1 MNTNVTVIGADTED
15 RVDDVSFG
23 RALRRGIM
31 VGVATPISL
40 LIGAPAFAALGG
52 DVTVTPT
59 APLRAL
65 QTARNSAEQSNL
77 NITSVQTT
85 GNNLMSLIMIAAGVI
100 GLGYALFSGIKLY
113 KNVQDGDNAR
123 GSNMSYII
131 GLIIGSMITII
142 CFIVGVITMYATGS
156 NGN

>member
-40 LIGAPAFAALGG
+40 LIGAPAFAQIGN
-52 DVTVTPT
+52 VSPT
-59 APLRAL
+59 EPLQSLRRARSD
-65 QTARNSAEQSNL
+65 AQSSNMD
-77 NITSVQTT
+77 ITHFQTT
-85 GNNLMSLIMIAAGVI
+85 GNNMMSLIMIAAAVI
-100 GLGYALFSGIKLY
+100 GLSYALFSGIKLY

-123 GSNMSYII
+123 GSNMSYIV

-142 CFIVGVITMYATGS
+142 CFIVGVVTIYATGH
-156 NGN
+156 

>member
-40 LIGAPAFAALGG
+40 LIGAPAFAQIGN
-52 DVTVTPT
+52 VSPT
-59 APLRAL
+59 QPLESLRRA
-65 QTARNSAEQSNL
+65 RSSAESSNMD
-77 NITSVQTT
+77 ITHVQTT
-85 GNNLMSLIMIAAGVI
+85 GNNMSSLIMIVAVVI
-100 GLGYALFSGIKLY
+100 GLGLALTSGIKLY

-123 GSNMSYII
+123 GSNMAYIL
-131 GLIIGSMITII
+131 GLVIGSLITII
-142 CFIVGVITMYATGS
+142 CFIVGVVTIYATGNS
-156 NGN
+156 N

>member
-40 LIGAPAFAALGG
+40 LIGAPAFAQIGNV
-52 DVTVTPT
+52 DPKE
-59 APLRAL
+59 PLQSLRS
-65 QTARNSAEQSNL
+65 ARSYAENSNMD
-77 NITSVQTT
+77 ITHVQTT
-85 GNNLMSLIMIAAGVI
+85 GNNMMSLIMIAAAVI
-100 GLGYALFSGIKLY
+100 GLSYALFSGIKLY

-123 GSNMSYII
+123 GSNMSYIL
-131 GLIIGSMITII
+131 GLFIGSLITII
-142 CFIVGVITMYATGS
+142 CFIVGVVTMYATGH
-156 NGN
+156 